1 MSNRNHCSFY
11 GKQNKVDTISYGYEE
26 SPVATFVSK
35 ALHCFFLTK
44 IKLGETESNYHK
56 SNVNA
61 RVGMIWNF

>member
-1 MSNRNHCSFY
+1 MEN
-11 GKQNKVDTISYGYEE
+11 KNKVDTISYGHEE

-35 ALHCFFLTK
+35 ALHCFFFLTK
-44 IKLGETESNYHK
+44 INLGETELNYHK